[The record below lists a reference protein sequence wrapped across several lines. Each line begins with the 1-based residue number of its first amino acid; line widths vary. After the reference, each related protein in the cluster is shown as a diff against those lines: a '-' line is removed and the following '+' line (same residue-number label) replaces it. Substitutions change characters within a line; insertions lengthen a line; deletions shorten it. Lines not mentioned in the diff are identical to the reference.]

1 MTEYVPTA
9 LDRQALNPS
18 ETLSKQQLA
27 DLYRPMRLARTF
39 ETRLGR
45 LYRQGKIAGAVYLG
59 TGQEAIA
66 TGVTSLLNPD
76 DYISTV
82 ARNLAGWFVRGV
94 DPRHVMARWFG
105 RDQGPSHGKD
115 LGLFLADL
123 EHYGIAPY
131 HNGSMASWI
140 PSGAGFALAFR
151 QRGENRI
158 NVAFTGDGAT
168 SPGDFYEGLSIAA
181 IHKLPLLVIIENNGY
196 AYSTAPEREMPV
208 KNVADRS
215 AAFGIPSAI
224 GFGNDVFEVR
234 RLARTAIDHV
244 RAGKGPYLLEFKCFR
259 MSGHGEHD
267 DMGYVPED
275 QRTWWNER
283 DPLALLRAYLAGP
296 GGFSAQDI
304 AAIDE
309 ECTQRVDE
317 AVTYAQNLPMP
328 APATALQGVFKV

>member
-1 MTEYVPTA
+1 MSEYVSPA
-9 LDRQALNPS
+9 LDRQALQPS
-18 ETLSKQQLA
+18 ETLSRQALIALYKPMQLA
-27 DLYRPMRLARTF
+27 RSF

-66 TGVTSLLNPD
+66 TGVTSLLQPD

-105 RDQGPSHGKD
+105 KDQAPSHGKD

-123 EHYGIAPY
+123 KHYGIAPY

-151 QRGENRI
+151 QRGESRI

-196 AYSTAPEREMPV
+196 AYSTSPEHEMPV
-208 KNVADRS
+208 KHVAERS

-234 RLARTAIDHV
+234 RMAREAIDYV
-244 RAGKGPYLLEFKCFR
+244 RAGNGPYLLEFKCFR
-259 MSGHGEHD
+259 MRGHGEHD
-267 DMGYVPED
+267 DMGYVPEA
-275 QRTWWNER
+275 QRAWWDAR
-283 DPLALLRAYLAGP
+283 DPVTLLRTYLTGP
-296 GGFSAQDI
+296 GGFSEEEV

-309 ECTQRVDE
+309 DCKQQVDE
-317 AVTYAQNLPMP
+317 AVEYAQNLPMP
-328 APATALQGVFKV
+328 AAATALQGVFKA

>member
-1 MTEYVPTA
+1 MTEYVPTGM
-9 LDRQALNPS
+9 DRQALQPS
-18 ETLSKQQLA
+18 ENLSTQQLI

-45 LYRQGKIAGAVYLG
+45 LYRQGKITGAVYLG

-105 RDQGPSHGKD
+105 RDQAPSHGKE

-123 EHYGIAPY
+123 GQYGITPY
-131 HNGSMASWI
+131 HNGSMAAWI

-151 QRGENRI
+151 QREESRI

-168 SPGDFYEGLSIAA
+168 SPGDFYEGLNIAA
-181 IHKLPLLVIIENNGY
+181 IHKLPLLIIIENNGY
-196 AYSTAPEREMPV
+196 AYSTPPAQQMPV

-234 RLARTAIDHV
+234 RLARTAIDYV
-244 RAGKGPYLLEFKCFR
+244 RAGHGPYLLEFKCFR
-259 MSGHGEHD
+259 MRGHGEHD
-267 DMGYVPED
+267 DMGYVPD
-275 QRTWWNER
+275 AQRAWWEQR
-283 DPLALLRAYLAGP
+283 DPVVMLRTYLTEQ
-296 GGFSAQDI
+296 GGLSEATV
-304 AAIDE
+304 AAIDQDCE
-309 ECTQRVDE
+309 QLVDE
-317 AVTYAQNLPMP
+317 AVEYAQSLPLP
-328 APATALQGVFKV
+328 KPDTALQGVFKV